1 MSKNNYEFNN
11 VKVQW
16 AKLNEDNV
24 EKPYQGEGMEN
35 WTIQA
40 ILSDAQADA
49 YKKTGFFPKFKRDME
64 SDLVLEDGLRQ
75 VKLKKSTTFGVGG
88 KPKKGV
94 VVVDAYGNPIT
105 DLIGNGS
112 VCNIQCSSHTWSRD
126 GKENTSLELQAVQ
139 VLELV
144 AFESTSGG
152 DEFTPTFSFEKQKEV
167 ALADVPVESDEDIPF

>member
-16 AKLNEDNV
+16 AKLNDDNV
-24 EKPYQGEGMEN
+24 EKPYQGKGVDN
-35 WTIQA
+35 WTLQV
-40 ILSDAQADA
+40 ILSDEQSDA
-49 YKKTGFFPKFKRDME
+49 YKKTGFFPKFKRDMDN
-64 SDLVLEDGLRQ
+64 DLVLEDGLRQ

-94 VVVDAYGNPIT
+94 VVVDAYGNPFN

-112 VCNIQCSSHTWSRD
+112 VCNIQCSSHNWTRD
-126 GKENTSLELQAVQ
+126 GKTGITLELQAVQ

-144 AFESTSGG
+144 EFETSG
-152 DEFTPTFSFEKQKEV
+152 DEFTPSFSFEKQKEV
-167 ALADVPVESDEDIPF
+167 ALADVKVEADDEDIPF

>member
-16 AKLNEDNV
+16 AKLNDDNV
-24 EKPYQGEGMEN
+24 EKPYQGEGMNN
-35 WTIQA
+35 WTLQV
-40 ILSDAQADA
+40 ILSDEQADA
-49 YKKTGFFPKFKRDME
+49 YKKTGFFPKFKRDMDN
-64 SDLVLEDGLRQ
+64 DLVLEDGLRQ

-94 VVVDAYGNPIT
+94 LVVDAYGNPFT

-112 VCNIQCSSHTWSRD
+112 VCNIQCSSHAWSRD
-126 GKENTSLELQAVQ
+126 GKDNVSLELQAVQ

-144 AFESTSGG
+144 EFETSG

-167 ALADVPVESDEDIPF
+167 ALTDVPVESDEDIPF